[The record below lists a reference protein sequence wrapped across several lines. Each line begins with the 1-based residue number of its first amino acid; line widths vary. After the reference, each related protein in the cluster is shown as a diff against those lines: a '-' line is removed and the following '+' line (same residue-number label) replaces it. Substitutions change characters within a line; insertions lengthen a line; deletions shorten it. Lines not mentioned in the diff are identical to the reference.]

1 MHKSASDVKLTVIN
15 FGDAIMTP
23 HADERVASIRLDRP
37 SSLCAARA
45 HDVTTQHHVVVV
57 VVVDSLLVVA
67 DLEPRLSR
75 AKCFAFRYSA
85 ALAPAHSLTHSLTQ
99 LSC

>member
-15 FGDAIMTP
+15 FSDAIMTP
-23 HADERVASIRLDRP
+23 DADERVASIRLDRP

-57 VVVDSLLVVA
+57 VVVDSPLVVA

-75 AKCFAFRYSA
+75 AKCFAFRYSV
-85 ALAPAHSLTHSLTQ
+85 ALAPAHSLNRSLTQ

>member
-15 FGDAIMTP
+15 FSDAIMTP
-23 HADERVASIRLDRP
+23 DADERVASIRLDRP

-57 VVVDSLLVVA
+57 VVDSPLVVA

-75 AKCFAFRYSA
+75 AKCFALRYSA
-85 ALAPAHSLTHSLTQ
+85 ALAPAHTLAHSLTQ

>member
-15 FGDAIMTP
+15 FSDAIMTP
-23 HADERVASIRLDRP
+23 DADERVASIRLDRP

>member
-15 FGDAIMTP
+15 ISDAIMTP
-23 HADERVASIRLDRP
+23 DADERVASIRLDRP

-57 VVVDSLLVVA
+57 VVDSPLVVA